1 MVSMCHTLLTS
12 RSSSNLYDSPGMVRQ
27 AALPFSFTDEAQG
40 HEGIHPRS
48 ESTESPDDETLA
60 ALGNVAF
67 RRLTPWK

>member
-1 MVSMCHTLLTS
+1 
-12 RSSSNLYDSPGMVRQ
+12 MVRQ

-48 ESTESPDDETLA
+48 ERTESPDDETLA

-67 RRLTPWK
+67 WRLTLWK